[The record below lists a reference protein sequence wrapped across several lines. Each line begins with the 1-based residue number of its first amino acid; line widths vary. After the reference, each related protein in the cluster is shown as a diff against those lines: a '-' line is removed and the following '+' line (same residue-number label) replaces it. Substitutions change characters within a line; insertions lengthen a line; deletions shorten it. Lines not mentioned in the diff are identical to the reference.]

1 MGDAINISLFECF
14 LFDFDDTLVMS
25 GDIHEAAYRSV
36 FELIGSGI
44 EFDYASFRGE
54 ETCKVFEKLGFTSLE
69 SQILSKLKNARYV
82 DIAQKQ
88 LRSSPCVS
96 DIVDFLLSAGKRI
109 GIVSNGSERSINMG
123 LRLIGL
129 SNSFEVVI
137 SRDHVA
143 EGKPNPEG
151 ILMAMSHL
159 DCLGVNTLFIDD
171 SVGGIQAANCAGV
184 RSVKIG
190 AIDKSATY
198 NIENMCDL
206 LIEFR
211 SGR

>member
-1 MGDAINISLFECF
+1 VGDTINISLFECV

-36 FELIGSGI
+36 LELIGSST
-44 EFDYASFRGE
+44 EFDYASFRGV
-54 ETCKVFEKLGFTSLE
+54 ETCKVFERLGFTSLE
-69 SQILSKLKNARYV
+69 SQILSKLKSARYA

-88 LRSSPCVS
+88 LRGSPCVR

-109 GIVSNGSERSINMG
+109 GIVSNGSERSIHLG

-151 ILMAMSHL
+151 ILMAIRHF
-159 DCLGVNTLFIDD
+159 DCLGGNTLFIDD
-171 SVGGIQAANCAGV
+171 SVSGIQAANCAGV

-190 AIDKSATY
+190 TIEKSATY
-198 NIENMCDL
+198 NFENMCDL